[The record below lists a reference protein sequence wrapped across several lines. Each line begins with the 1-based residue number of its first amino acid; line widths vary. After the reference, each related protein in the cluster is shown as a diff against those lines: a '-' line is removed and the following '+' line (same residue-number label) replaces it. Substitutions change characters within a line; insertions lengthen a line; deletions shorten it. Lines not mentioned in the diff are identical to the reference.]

1 MPHRLVAA
9 ALALFLALVPLTAQA
24 ELVARVSIT
33 AQEMEVYRN
42 GELVHR
48 WPVSTARPGHV
59 TPIGTYGAQWLSANH
74 RSSISNNAP
83 MPWSIFYSGNY
94 AIHGTD
100 QIGRLGQ
107 PASAGCVRLH
117 PDNAR
122 VLFRMTQEVGLDNM
136 SVVILQ

>member
-1 MPHRLVAA
+1 MTHNAVAA
-9 ALALFLALVPLTAQA
+9 ALALFLAFAPFAAQA
-24 ELVARVSIT
+24 ELVARVSIS
-33 AQEMEVYRN
+33 AQEMEVFRN

-59 TPIGTYGAQWLSANH
+59 TPTGTFNAQWLSANH
-74 RSSISNNAP
+74 RSSIYNNAP

-100 QIGRLGQ
+100 QVGRLGQ